1 MPPPA
6 WPTVSGVSSSSA
18 SVPLHPD
25 AVPLEFLLG
34 NWSGEGRG
42 VYPTIES
49 FHYGEEIRIW
59 HVGKPFLAYSQRTW
73 SLDDARPLHSEA
85 GYWRA
90 QPGRRVELVLAH
102 PTGLVEIEEGTVKD
116 NTIDLTSCLVGR
128 TSSAVEVSS
137 LARRLTVEG
146 DTLTYTLDMAAVG
159 QASQLHLTAELRR
172 SA

>member
-1 MPPPA
+1 
-6 WPTVSGVSSSSA
+6 VSSLSSP
-18 SVPLHPD
+18 VPLHPD

-34 NWSGEGRG
+34 IWSGEGNG
-42 VYPTIES
+42 LYPTIEA
-49 FHYGEEIRIW
+49 FRYGEEIRIW

-73 SLDDARPLHSEA
+73 SLDDGRPLHSEM

-90 QPGRRVELVLAH
+90 QPGGRVELVVAH
-102 PTGLVEIEEGTVKD
+102 PTGLVEIEEGTVEA
-116 NTIDLTSCLVGR
+116 TRIDLTSCLVGR

-146 DTLTYTLDMAAVG
+146 GALTYTLDMAAVG
-159 QASQLHLTAELRR
+159 RPSQLHLTAELRR